1 MTKAT
6 TILVAVGAITGG
18 TRRAKDA
25 PFAAATL
32 GDGEELTEQAATA
45 LGLDEAAIADLK
57 TRGALI
63 ELSARVAEAGD
74 APGADQSGARAVT
87 VARAEAAEARVTA
100 LEAELDAAKKA
111 AAKA

>member
-1 MTKAT
+1 MTKAK

-45 LGLDEAAIADLK
+45 LGRPHAARTIVDTLLDDRLPPLVLAEKERDAIAL
-57 TRGALI
+57 
-63 ELSARVAEAGD
+63 
-74 APGADQSGARAVT
+74 
-87 VARAEAAEARVTA
+87 AASRTGS
-100 LEAELDAAKKA
+100 
-111 AAKA
+111 